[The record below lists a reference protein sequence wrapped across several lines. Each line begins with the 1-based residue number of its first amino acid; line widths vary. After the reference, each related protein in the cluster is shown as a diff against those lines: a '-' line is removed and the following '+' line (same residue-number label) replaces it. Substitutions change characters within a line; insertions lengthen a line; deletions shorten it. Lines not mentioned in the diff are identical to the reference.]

1 MNLDHVLLIGF
12 GGPARREEIRPF
24 LEVVAKGAHIPEA
37 RLREVEHHY
46 EKIGGASPYHLCV
59 LRLAEK
65 LKIRL
70 GGLKINL
77 PIFLGMGNWHPFLKD
92 TLAEIKQ
99 KGLKKGIGIVLA
111 PHRSDASFW
120 KYLRSVEDAKETA
133 QARKIHYEYLRPWF
147 DHPLFIE
154 AEADQV
160 RNVLN
165 LLTPEEQRQ
174 THLLFTAHS
183 IPLAM
188 ASECGYAEEFQKS
201 SALVSTELKHFKWS
215 AGYQSRSGNPND
227 PWLEPDV
234 SSELE
239 KIKQSGSKTVM
250 LVPMGFVC
258 DNAEILYDLDIE
270 ARAAAEK
277 AGLKYARAETV
288 ADHPTF
294 VEMLAE
300 LIEEKLCES

>member
-1 MNLDHVLLIGF
+1 MNVDHVLVIGF
-12 GGPARREEIRPF
+12 GGPVKREEIRPF
-24 LEVVAKGAHIPEA
+24 LEVVAKGAPIPEA
-37 RLREVEHHY
+37 RLREVEAHY
-46 EKIGGASPYHLCV
+46 EKIGGASPYHPCA
-59 LRLAEK
+59 LRLVEN
-65 LKIRL
+65 LNTRL
-70 GGLKINL
+70 RGLKINL
-77 PIFLGMGNWHPFLKD
+77 PIFLGMSHWHPFLKD
-92 TLAEIKQ
+92 TIAEIKQ

-120 KYLRSVEDAKETA
+120 KYLRSVEDAKEIA
-133 QARKIHYEYLRPWF
+133 EAGRVHYEYLRPWF

-160 RNVLN
+160 RRILN
-165 LLTPEEQRQ
+165 SLTPEEQKQ

-188 ASECGYAEEFQKS
+188 ASECGYAEEFQES
-201 SALVSTELKHFKWS
+201 SALTASELKHFKWS
-215 AGYQSRSGNPND
+215 IGYQSRSGNPSD

-234 SSELE
+234 RSELE

-250 LVPMGFVC
+250 LVPIGFVS
-258 DNAEILYDLDIE
+258 DHAEILYDLDIE
-270 ARAAAEK
+270 ARAAARK
-277 AGLKYARAETV
+277 AGLKYLRAQTV